1 MALQK
6 KYLLL
11 LLLLLPSVIGLS
23 QQQQTSMNQLAEQ
36 LQLYADKAAMTNLY
50 LQTDRGSYETGEDL
64 WFKGYV
70 LDAQLL
76 VLSDLDK
83 TSYVQLQKENNDSI
97 VWQEM
102 YPIKNGIVSGHI
114 YLDNDLPEGDYCL
127 KAYSAHSFYGN
138 SAPLYALRHIRVV
151 KDAYALIKKS
161 VPPNASP
168 KNTHIQLHL
177 FPEGGQLIAGMPN
190 LVAFK
195 ALSQA
200 GLPADVTA
208 VLLKG
213 NVPIESSKSVH
224 AGMGSFTFTPESG
237 VAYSI
242 RLDPLTNDSSYAL
255 PPASDSGM
263 VMHLL
268 KNESDSLSLY
278 ITSNYNLPQ
287 RIYVRLQLRGA
298 VQAIATGLLSGGLTV
313 KFPVQQIAQG
323 IAEVTLFDEQ
333 CRPLSE
339 RLVYIN
345 PDKKLHIDY
354 QLAKDTVATREKI
367 TLKIKATDGEGK
379 PVVASLGLSIFSAL
393 YNHQQDSKDI
403 DNHYYLSSQLK
414 GNIYNP
420 GYYYDEN
427 NKNRKV
433 AMDLLLLT
441 QGWRCYT
448 WNTAVLQQDNSTS
461 RQLVSDSIIG
471 RFIKSGNKRKSPNLQ
486 SILLA
491 FNAEE
496 NAQQALTMDSSG
508 HFFLGPEILSMG
520 RRIYIKYFGETDA
533 AYTMSV
539 ADPFIS
545 ITNAAKN
552 KAAIYPIFYAVQKEI
567 PLQNFTLPASG
578 LFSKT
583 LSGVEIKA
591 KGTAVTWPKYLGKLD
606 SLAKLDGN
614 HDYVGACGVLNC
626 PACRSGKKPVE
637 GVVYSEYV
645 GTRKN
650 EITSHPFSFSGNEM
664 ARVTYHY
671 PTFTEEEL
679 LKKFKLA
686 AAKGY
691 YSHREF
697 YQPDDNNIHDPIPD
711 FRKTLVWLPDIITD
725 QQGMATVSFFC
736 SDITGTFSGKIEGI
750 SEQGLI
756 GKKHFTLK
764 VQSHK

>member
-11 LLLLLPSVIGLS
+11 LLLLIPPVISFS
-23 QQQQTSMNQLAEQ
+23 QQQTTMNHLAEQ

-83 TSYVQLQKENNDSI
+83 TGYVQLQKESNDSI

-138 SAPLYALRHIRVV
+138 SVPLYALRHIRVV

-161 VPPNASP
+161 VPTTTAP
-168 KNTHIQLHL
+168 KNTHIKLHL
-177 FPEGGQLIAGMPN
+177 FPEGGRLIAGMPN

-200 GLPADVTA
+200 GLPTDVTG

-213 NVPIESSKSVH
+213 NIPIQSFKSVH

-242 RLDPLTNDSSYAL
+242 RLDQLTNDSSYAL
-255 PPASDSGM
+255 PPVSDSGM

-287 RIYVRLQLRGA
+287 RIYVRLQLRGV
-298 VQAIATGLLSGGLTV
+298 VQAIATGLFSGGLTV

-367 TLKIKATDGEGK
+367 ALKIKATDGEGK

-393 YNHQQDSKDI
+393 YNHQQDGKDI

-414 GNIYNP
+414 GNIYDP
-420 GYYYDEN
+420 AYYYDEN
-427 NKNRKV
+427 NKDRK
-433 AMDLLLLT
+433 AALDLLLLT

-448 WNTAVLQQDNSTS
+448 WNTAVLQQDSSTS
-461 RQLVSDSIIG
+461 QQLVSDSIIG
-471 RFIKSGNKRKSPNLQ
+471 HFIKSGNKRKSTNLAG
-486 SILLA
+486 ILLA

-496 NAQQALTMDSSG
+496 NAQQPLTMDSSG
-508 HFFLGPEILSMG
+508 RFFLRPEILSMG

-533 AYTMSV
+533 TYTMSV
-539 ADPFIS
+539 TDPFIL

-552 KAAIYPIFYAVQKEI
+552 KAAAYPIFYAAQKEI
-567 PLQNFTLPASG
+567 PLQNFTLPENG

-583 LSGVEIKA
+583 LNSVEIKA
-591 KGTAVTWPKYLGKLD
+591 KGAAVTWPKYLGKLD
-606 SLAKLDGN
+606 SIAKLEGN
-614 HDYVGACGVLNC
+614 HDYVGVCGHLNC
-626 PACRSGKKPVE
+626 PACGSGKRPVE
-637 GVVYSEYV
+637 GVVYSEYT
-645 GTRKN
+645 GKRN
-650 EITSHPFSFSGNEM
+650 ITSHPFYFTGDEM
-664 ARVTYHY
+664 TQVTYHY

-697 YQPDDNNIHDPIPD
+697 YQPDDNNTHDPIPD
-711 FRKTLVWLPDIITD
+711 FRKTLVWLPNIITD
-725 QQGMATVSFFC
+725 EQGVATVSFFC

-764 VQSHK
+764 VLSHK